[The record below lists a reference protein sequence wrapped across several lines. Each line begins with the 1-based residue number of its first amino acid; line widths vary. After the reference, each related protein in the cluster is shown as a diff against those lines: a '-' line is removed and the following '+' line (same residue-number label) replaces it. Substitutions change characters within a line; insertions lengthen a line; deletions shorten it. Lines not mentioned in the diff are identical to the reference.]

1 MLRRP
6 PRSKRTDTLFPYTTL
21 FRSNIIVCD
30 FIRSEVAGTIFD
42 AMVASVLADAADAG
56 RSITIAPEAHAELKQ
71 LCTADLGNGGRGIRN
86 KIEAHLINPLA
97 RALFERE
104 SEGPAVIR
112 SLSAGAL
119 TTLELGDA

>member
-1 MLRRP
+1 MIRRP
-6 PRSKRTDTLFPYTTL
+6 PRSTRTDTLFPCTTL
-21 FRSNIIVCD
+21 FRSNRFGENIIVFD

-86 KIEAHLINPLA
+86 KIEAHQIG
-97 RALFERE
+97 RAACRE
-104 SEGPAVIR
+104 SVWQYV
-112 SLSAGAL
+112 
-119 TTLELGDA
+119 

>member
-1 MLRRP
+1 
-6 PRSKRTDTLFPYTTL
+6 
-21 FRSNIIVCD
+21 
-30 FIRSEVAGTIFD
+30 
-42 AMVASVLADAADAG
+42 MVASVLADAADAG
-56 RSITIAPEAHAELKQ
+56 RSITIAPEAHAELRQ

-112 SLSAGAL
+112 SLSAGAI
-119 TTLELGDA
+119 TTLALGDACSGSQCTAPISPCPRWAPAPGQTGRETGREHVCPTV